1 MKRNKSRGLAI
12 LAGLSA
18 GIMLVGCASGGES
31 DDAAVPDDCTPVH
44 EGLSTLTEGEL
55 AVGISDMP
63 PLVMTEGEGGF
74 DGLDADII
82 KGFAEAECLV
92 IEPVNVG
99 ATAAVTS
106 VEQGRVDT
114 SLGGWSRTE
123 ERDQILSLS
132 GPMYLDGIIVVGDQE
147 YSTFDEL
154 DGLNIGVVQGYVV
167 QGELEAAFPGQVQSY
182 PEATLLS
189 EDLKTGRID
198 VAVDV
203 SSSVAYYDEG
213 LVVNVLEPDERLQTT
228 VNPIQTALPF
238 NKENPD
244 LADAF
249 SAYLEVIHESGE
261 IVELLEKWGIDP
273 SMADVGEPRF
283 V

>member
-1 MKRNKSRGLAI
+1 
-12 LAGLSA
+12 
-18 GIMLVGCASGGES
+18 
-31 DDAAVPDDCTPVH
+31 
-44 EGLSTLTEGEL
+44 
-55 AVGISDMP
+55 DMP